1 MQEKYNFIGK
11 NLTPERKKSAEEVLD
26 SWHKSAKTE
35 SEAEIKKTPEDI
47 ALIEKA
53 KDILNQEL
61 KNLNVKPDF
70 HLNSEIVHIIP
81 SNKITYSGFY
91 YSGDSREIEIIRS
104 THKIVFIFN
113 VIEEFI
119 KKILYRNRKKR
130 DSELATITHEF
141 IHSISHNKYLLKK
154 NKDGQRIDRR
164 RTGYKTIRDW
174 EHTLFEGFDEAI
186 VDKMSNEIVLKQY
199 KVFEKNNVRNNLYK
213 SLTRSV
219 GGYPIQIKI
228 IEKIIKKIAEV
239 KNEAEEEV
247 WKRFKIGEFTGNMMH
262 LRDVEKAYGPGS
274 LRILAQMPGSN
285 GDKEEFKA
293 YYDYF
298 ANGSEE
304 ALNKIHNL
312 YIKKEQKEK
321 LNYHVGKM
329 ENTK

>member
-1 MQEKYNFIGK
+1 MVEKYNFIGE
-11 NLTPERKKSAEEVLD
+11 NLTPERKKSAEEVLNN
-26 SWHKSAKTE
+26 WHESAKTK
-35 SEAEIKKTPEDI
+35 SEKEIEKTPEDS

-61 KNLNVKPDF
+61 KSLNVQPDF
-70 HLNSEIVHIIP
+70 DLNPEIVHII
-81 SNKITYSGFY
+81 SSDEITSSGFY
-91 YSGDSREIEIIRS
+91 YEDSREIEIIRS
-104 THKIVFIFN
+104 KHKIVFLFN
-113 VIEEFI
+113 VIEEFV

-130 DSELATITHEF
+130 DSELATIIHEF
-141 IHSISHNKYLLKK
+141 IHSTSHNKYLLKK
-154 NKDGQRIDRR
+154 NRDGQRISCR
-164 RTGYKTIRDW
+164 RTGYKTKRDW
-174 EHTLFEGFDEAI
+174 EHTLFDGFDEAI
-186 VDKMSNEIVLKQY
+186 VDKLSNEIVLKQY

-213 SLTRSV
+213 SLTRFL

-262 LRDVEKAYGPGS
+262 LRDVENAYGPGS
-274 LRILAQMPGSN
+274 LRILAQMPGKN
-285 GDKEEFKA
+285 GDKEELDA

-298 ANGSEE
+298 ATSNEE
-304 ALNKIHNL
+304 SLNKIQNL
-312 YIKKEQKEK
+312 YIKKDQKEK